1 MEKQIEDTMKKAFYD
16 LIDENTSSSTPDYD
30 WIVSLYSEI
39 KASLMHFLK
48 KGSLVYNRIDE
59 SFDVELFSQ
68 MIRADVFSSESMVK
82 LIENTFFWIKELGA
96 PARDKEVD
104 DAKKRVLQTPLNK
117 IISVYLKETH
127 ECLCHY
133 QQDMVEYLQKL

>member
-96 PARDKEVD
+96 PGRDKEVD